1 VNYLAHILLSGDN
14 LDTQVGG
21 LLGDFVKGPLQGQ
34 YPESVEK
41 GIALHR
47 KLDVYTDAQPEVQ
60 HLIRTFSPQWRRFA
74 GIILD
79 IAFDHVLTTRWQE
92 YHSLSLDHFCQR
104 FYRHLNICQAWLP
117 ARAQHFNQRA
127 ADVRWLQSYA
137 DQSLIP
143 VMLNRVGER
152 LRRPLPLGN
161 AWPEIADRQAEVEQV
176 FSIVMPRLL
185 SHAQQLRFAPPTPT
199 ALTLAKRNCR

>member
-1 VNYLAHILLSGDN
+1 MNYLAHILLSGDN

-34 YPESVEK
+34 YPETVEK

-47 KLDVYTDAQPEVQ
+47 SLDVYTDAQPEVQ
-60 HLIRTFSPQWRRFA
+60 NLIRTFSPQWRRFA

-104 FYRHLNICQAWLP
+104 FYRHLNTCQAWLP
-117 ARAQHFNQRA
+117 TRAQHFSQRA
-127 ADVRWLQSYA
+127 PGIRWLQSYA
-137 DQSLIP
+137 DKALIP
-143 VMLNRVGER
+143 IMLNRVGER
-152 LRRPLPLGN
+152 LRRPVPLGD
-161 AWPEIADRQAEVEQV
+161 AWPEIVDRHGEVEQV

-185 SHAQQLRFAPPTPT
+185 NHAQQLRSAALTPT
-199 ALTLAKRNCR
+199 APTLATRNCR

>member
-34 YPESVEK
+34 YPETVEK

-47 KLDVYTDAQPEVQ
+47 SLDVYTDSQPEVQ

-74 GIILD
+74 GIIVD
-79 IAFDHVLTTRWQE
+79 IAFDHLLATRWQE

-104 FYRHLNICQAWLP
+104 FYRHLNTCQAWLP

-127 ADVRWLQSYA
+127 ADIRWLQSYA
-137 DQSLIP
+137 DQALIP
-143 VMLNRVGER
+143 IMLNRVGER
-152 LRRPLPLGN
+152 LRRPLPLGE
-161 AWPEIADRQAEVEQV
+161 AWPEIVDRHGEVEQV

-185 SHAQQLRFAPPTPT
+185 SHAQDLRVAPPAPT
-199 ALTLAKRNCR
+199 APTLTTRNCR

>member
-47 KLDVYTDAQPEVQ
+47 RLDVYTDAQPEVQ
-60 HLIRTFSPQWRRFA
+60 QLIRTFSPQWRRFA

-79 IAFDHVLTTRWQE
+79 IAFDHVLTTRWQQ
-92 YHSLSLDHFCQR
+92 YHALSLDHFCQR
-104 FYRHLNICQAWLP
+104 FYRHLDTCQAWLP
-117 ARAQHFNQRA
+117 TRAQHFNQRA
-127 ADVRWLQSYA
+127 AEIRWLQSYA
-137 DQSLIP
+137 DKALIP
-143 VMLNRVGER
+143 IMLNRVGER
-152 LRRPLPLGN
+152 LRRPVPLGD
-161 AWPEIADRQAEVEQV
+161 AWPEIVDRHGEVEQV
-176 FSIVMPRLL
+176 FSVIMPRLQ
-185 SHAQQLRFAPPTPT
+185 SRAQQLRLAPLTPT
-199 ALTLAKRNCR
+199 APTLAKRNCR

>member
-1 VNYLAHILLSGDN
+1 MNYLAHILLSGDN
-14 LDTQVGG
+14 LDIQVGG

-34 YPESVEK
+34 YPENVEK

-47 KLDVYTDAQPEVQ
+47 RLDVYTDTQPELQ

-79 IAFDHVLTTRWQE
+79 ITFDHLLATHWRK
-92 YHSLSLDHFCQR
+92 YHSSSLEHFCQR
-104 FYRHLNICQAWLP
+104 FYRHLDTCQPWLP

-127 ADVRWLQSYA
+127 AGIRWLQSYT

-143 VMLNRVGER
+143 TMLNRVGER
-152 LRRPLPLGN
+152 LRQPLHLGD
-161 AWPEIADRQAEVEQV
+161 AWPEIVDRHRQVEQV
-176 FSIVMPRLL
+176 FSILMPRLL
-185 SHAQQLRFAPPTPT
+185 THAQQLRSAAPTPPAST
-199 ALTLAKRNCR
+199 HTTGSCR